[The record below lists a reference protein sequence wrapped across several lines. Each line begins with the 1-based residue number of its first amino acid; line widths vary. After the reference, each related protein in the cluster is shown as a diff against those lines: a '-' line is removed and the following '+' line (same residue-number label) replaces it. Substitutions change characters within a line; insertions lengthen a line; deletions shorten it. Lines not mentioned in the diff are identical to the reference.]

1 MAIEESSRL
10 DQPPAGRSGPSP
22 HLVFAVVA
30 IGLFMSSIDS
40 TIVATALPA
49 IHQSLHATI
58 NWAGWSITIYSLGM
72 VVTLPIAG
80 QISDQFGRRRV
91 FFCGVALFTI
101 ASLACGLSNDIYV
114 LILFRALQAVG
125 GAALQPSAA
134 GVVAD
139 HFGKDRDRAIGLF
152 GTVAS
157 GGQVV

>member
-72 VVTLPIAG
+72 VIVLPIAG
-80 QISDQFGRRRV
+80 KISDQFGRRRV
-91 FFCGVALFTI
+91 FFCAVVLFTI
-101 ASLACGLSNDIYV
+101 SSLLCGLATNIYLLV
-114 LILFRALQAVG
+114 GFRAIQA
-125 GAALQPSAA
+125 
-134 GVVAD
+134 
-139 HFGKDRDRAIGLF
+139 
-152 GTVAS
+152 
-157 GGQVV
+157 